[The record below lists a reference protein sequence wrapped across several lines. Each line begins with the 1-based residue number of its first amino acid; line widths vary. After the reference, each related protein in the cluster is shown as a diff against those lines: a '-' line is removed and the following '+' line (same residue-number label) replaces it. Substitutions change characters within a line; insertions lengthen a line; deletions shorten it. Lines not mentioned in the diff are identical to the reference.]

1 MTSQNSFT
9 AQPHQRIYR
18 AEQIQGKGAYWD
30 TCRRDDADPQMFG
43 PLSMPYAVPGE
54 MLDAGAGEKAWTYW
68 YGALKQARK
77 ASERAARRLTTL
89 EASYCPSLI
98 SVPHFERLSRRVD
111 LDLFAV
117 ATDHDGSFRLHGQE
131 LMPLVYLM
139 PVLEKAIGAETCLK
153 IYELA
158 MTAPAQELCQVV
170 EAAFPFMKALHGYGV
185 LVRSTSQHLLGLHQL
200 IQTLELAKKASAPD
214 LGGLRLLASCLIRTL
229 PTRIGILAT
238 ISSPA
243 LSECFDWPC
252 RFYGVSSA
260 DLAAGGDIWSMVPES
275 ALADTAIS
283 LTDYHFPLYSDEDFN
298 NLVAMLDRHTL
309 NAIAGKPVAL
319 EINAVYQDFLGA
331 FALAQHADLQQFLQV
346 GGVFFAAEPYIVPA
360 DMIRPGFS
368 LVIEGHEAKVANA
381 LFNVMIACY
390 CAGNVLA
397 MVEQVA
403 KAHKHLDSVGEKI
416 KAMSQNSSPKK
427 VAKIQALGKKTN
439 EELDQ
444 GRVWFV
450 DEAMRLKP
458 LIAAWAAFY
467 EELATLR

>member
-1 MTSQNSFT
+1 MTSQTYPNSQ
-9 AQPHQRIYR
+9 QPQRINR
-18 AEQIQGKGAYWD
+18 SEEIQGKGAYWD

-54 MLDAGAGEKAWTYW
+54 MLDAGAAEKAWTYW
-68 YGALKQARK
+68 YGALKLARK
-77 ASERAARRLTTL
+77 ATDRAARRLTSK

-98 SVPHFERLSRRVD
+98 SLPQFERLSRRVD

-131 LMPLVYLM
+131 LMPLIYLM
-139 PVLEKAIGAETCLK
+139 PVLEKAIGAETCLR

-170 EAAFPFMKALHGYGV
+170 EAAFPFMKALHGCGV
-185 LVRSTSQHLLGLHQL
+185 LVRSTSQHLLGLSQL
-200 IQTLELAKKASAPD
+200 IRTLELAKEASAPD
-214 LGGLRLLASCLIRTL
+214 LGGLRLLATCLIRTL

-238 ISSPA
+238 ISNPV

-252 RFYGVSSA
+252 RFYGLSNTDVTV
-260 DLAAGGDIWSMVPES
+260 GCDIWSMLPPE
-275 ALADTAIS
+275 ALSDTALS

-298 NLVAMLDRHTL
+298 SLVAKLDQHTL
-309 NAIAGKPVAL
+309 NAFAGKPAAL

-346 GGVFFAAEPYIVPA
+346 GGVFFAAEPYMVPA

-368 LVIEGHEAKVANA
+368 LVIEGHETKVAGA

-390 CAGNVLA
+390 CAGNILA
-397 MVEQVA
+397 AVEQVA
-403 KAHKHLDSVGEKI
+403 KAQKQLDSVGEKI
-416 KAMSQNSSPKK
+416 KALSQNSSPKN
-427 VAKIQALGKKTN
+427 VAKIQAIGKKAN

-458 LIAAWAAFY
+458 LIAAWTAFY